1 MDSRLQPQLRPKT
14 HIRVGT
20 KAFVFILKLVVKV
33 LENFFDGNL
42 ILRFKYGGAEGH
54 CGPKNLCWGNFAQ
67 IERSELI
74 GEPTRLLFEL
84 KD

>member
-1 MDSRLQPQLRPKT
+1 MDYRLQPQLSPMT

-20 KAFVFILKLVVKV
+20 NAFVFILKLVVKV
-33 LENFFDGNL
+33 LENFLDGNL
-42 ILRFKYGGAEGH
+42 ILRFKYGGAEGQG
-54 CGPKNLCWGNFAQ
+54 GPKNLCWGNFAQ